1 MRPTLINRK
10 PDMHVTDT
18 PLSRT
23 QRLKAATHAT
33 HDALDQRIMA
43 YRPFSSHAHYRRFLQ
58 AQYLFLRDADAL
70 YDNPGLAAL
79 FADLAERRRQH
90 LIAADLDDLG
100 CPLPAPANSAPI
112 DSQLDVATAM
122 GWLYVVEGSKL
133 GAAILLKMAQ
143 ALGLNEEKGARHLG
157 GHPDGR
163 ARHWRDFTRALDA
176 LTLDPDA
183 EARVS
188 AGAKAAF
195 TLMNQHLDQVYGCA

>member
-1 MRPTLINRK
+1 MTI
-10 PDMHVTDT
+10 TGQT
-18 PLSRT
+18 LSRT

-33 HDALDQRIMA
+33 HDALDQRIMT
-43 YRPFSSHAHYRRFLQ
+43 YRPFASHSHYRQFLQ

-79 FADLAERRRQH
+79 FDDLASRRRH
-90 LIAADLDDLG
+90 ALIAADLDDLG
-100 CPLPAPANSAPI
+100 CPLPSRSATAPI

-143 ALGLNEEKGARHLG
+143 ALGLSDEKGARHLG

-163 ARHWRDFTRALDA
+163 ARHWRDFTQALDA
-176 LTLDPDA
+176 LALDA
-183 EARVS
+183 NTEARVT

>member
-1 MRPTLINRK
+1 
-10 PDMHVTDT
+10 MHVTDT

-100 CPLPAPANSAPI
+100 CPLGFYERVGIGFDLPSGY
-112 DSQLDVATAM
+112 TASL
-122 GWLYVVEGSKL
+122 GYEHTSNWNLCARNAGLTNIGFRLGKKL
-133 GAAILLKMAQ
+133 
-143 ALGLNEEKGARHLG
+143 
-157 GHPDGR
+157 
-163 ARHWRDFTRALDA
+163 
-176 LTLDPDA
+176 
-183 EARVS
+183 
-188 AGAKAAF
+188 
-195 TLMNQHLDQVYGCA
+195 

>member
-1 MRPTLINRK
+1 
-10 PDMHVTDT
+10 MHVTDT

-100 CPLPAPANSAPI
+100 CPLPAP
-112 DSQLDVATAM
+112 V
-122 GWLYVVEGSKL
+122 
-133 GAAILLKMAQ
+133 
-143 ALGLNEEKGARHLG
+143 
-157 GHPDGR
+157 
-163 ARHWRDFTRALDA
+163 
-176 LTLDPDA
+176 
-183 EARVS
+183 
-188 AGAKAAF
+188 
-195 TLMNQHLDQVYGCA
+195 